1 MCALDLT
8 CLVNVPFPAVKC
20 CRARKLHA
28 MPLIKISIAS
38 TAASATIMLL
48 TFNCIIPLNSIKSHQ
63 VKRGADNE
71 KKVHIC
77 QEISL
82 GVARA
87 VSQNFKKRAR
97 FETITSG
104 NEIMRNLFEH
114 A

>member
-1 MCALDLT
+1 
-8 CLVNVPFPAVKC
+8 
-20 CRARKLHA
+20 
-28 MPLIKISIAS
+28 
-38 TAASATIMLL
+38 MLL

-87 VSQNFKKRAR
+87 VSQNLKKRAR